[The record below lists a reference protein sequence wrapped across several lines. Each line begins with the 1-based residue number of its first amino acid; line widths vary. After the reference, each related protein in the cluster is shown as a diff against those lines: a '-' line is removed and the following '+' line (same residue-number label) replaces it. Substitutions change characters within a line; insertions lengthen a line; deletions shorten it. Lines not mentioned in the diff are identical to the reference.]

1 MSVKTIGEKI
11 YAMRRSRDL
20 TQKELGEKLGVSGQA
35 ISNWER
41 GDREPDMDT
50 LEALA
55 DIFNVPLSAFLDQ
68 DLNDVRKQLEAQ
80 LAPDARSDKAV
91 NLSGVATHTTRRN
104 ASNVPSLDIDGM
116 IRQLDSMRASA
127 PVNSDEMEMLKLYR
141 HISPEARAALKRFAK
156 SWIKDGDLE
165 QR

>member
-1 MSVKTIGEKI
+1 
-11 YAMRRSRDL
+11 
-20 TQKELGEKLGVSGQA
+20 
-35 ISNWER
+35 
-41 GDREPDMDT
+41 MDT